1 MAEHAW
7 GAVERGD
14 WPEEVTSYRAYDLAA
29 IKKWLEVFL
38 SRFIEQSQFKRSAL
52 PNAPKVGSGG
62 SLSPRSDW
70 RAPSD
75 ASARAWI
82 DELQRNVP

>member
-1 MAEHAW
+1 MSQL
-7 GAVERGD
+7 
-14 WPEEVTSYRAYDLAA
+14 VTIGEAAKTLACTTAA

-38 SRFIEQSQFKRSAL
+38 YRFFKISQFKRSAI

-62 SLSPRSDW
+62 SLSPRGDW

-75 ASARAWI
+75 STAEVWLE
-82 DELQRNVP
+82 ELENNVTGPAAK